1 MASRWFNLMTVVAET
16 SGDIWIHREKDEL
29 WWTLSKSDPPT
40 ITLEDDPNPLAGAP
54 RVYVCRKPCDPW
66 SNKSKFDVP
75 LQKFD
80 VPLQWR
86 SLHRKAADFLFTE
99 GRLQQ
104 LSNDNATY
112 ALALING
119 TDLSP

>member
-1 MASRWFNLMTVVAET
+1 M
-16 SGDIWIHREKDEL
+16 
-29 WWTLSKSDPPT
+29 
-40 ITLEDDPNPLAGAP
+40 
-54 RVYVCRKPCDPW
+54 
-66 SNKSKFDVP
+66 P

-99 GRLQQ
+99 GTLQQ

-119 TDLSP
+119 TPFSLALAPGMESTSGCIRCRSAVTVLNESQRTAVRMAMIARGTAAGSNG